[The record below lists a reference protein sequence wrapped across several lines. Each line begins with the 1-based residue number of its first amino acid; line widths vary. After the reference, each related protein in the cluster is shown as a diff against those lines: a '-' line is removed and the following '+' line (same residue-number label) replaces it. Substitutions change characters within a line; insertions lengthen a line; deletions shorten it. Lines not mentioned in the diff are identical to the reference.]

1 MLEKRGNE
9 MRQRT
14 FPKACVMHLHLRLET
29 DGGLAFGPGRAQL
42 LESIER
48 LGSLSKAAK
57 ELGMGYRAAWGKIRR
72 TEEVLGFKLIE
83 TGGNYKEGCRL
94 TKAGKELMERFHRWR
109 QEVEEDAL
117 QKARVIF
124 LSEAIESEEQG
135 REHGPSRGRLA
146 ACCRDEEA

>member
-1 MLEKRGNE
+1 
-9 MRQRT
+9 MRERT

-29 DGGLAFGPGRAQL
+29 DKGLVFGPGRAQL
-42 LESIER
+42 LENIER

-83 TGGNYKEGCRL
+83 TGESYKEGCRL
-94 TKAGKELMERFHRWR
+94 TRAGKELMERFHRWR

-135 REHGPSRGRLA
+135 REHGPSRERLA
-146 ACCRDEEA
+146 ACRRDEEA